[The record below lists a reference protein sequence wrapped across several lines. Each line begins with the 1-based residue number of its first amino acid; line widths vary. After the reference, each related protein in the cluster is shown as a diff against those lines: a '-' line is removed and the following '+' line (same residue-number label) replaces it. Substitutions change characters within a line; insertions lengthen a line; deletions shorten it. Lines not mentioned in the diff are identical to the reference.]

1 VACATGSRH
10 AGAPCVEVGVGGV
23 RRPLVP
29 VPGEDDSQGRRIR
42 SEQLDVDVH
51 AQILAGRIGPQEAWT
66 AVFPLPGSGKDSAS
80 PEWRNDMTM
89 YEIWT
94 FETQPNVKPAD
105 LVGYKVEALDG
116 SIGKIDRAS
125 ADAGSSSIVV
135 DTGPWIFGKKVML
148 PAGLID
154 DVDLDA
160 REIFVNRTK
169 DEIKNAPEFDEDRY
183 LDDDYR
189 GDLGTYYGQGG
200 LGFREPGSGPAG
212 ADDLR

>member
-1 VACATGSRH
+1 MATT
-10 AGAPCVEVGVGGV
+10 
-23 RRPLVP
+23 
-29 VPGEDDSQGRRIR
+29 D
-42 SEQLDVDVH
+42 
-51 AQILAGRIGPQEAWT
+51 
-66 AVFPLPGSGKDSAS
+66 
-80 PEWRNDMTM
+80 
-89 YEIWT
+89 IWT
-94 FETQPNVKPAD
+94 YRETMWTQGDLSGFE
-105 LVGYKVEALDG
+105 VEAIDG
-116 SIGKIDRAS
+116 KVGKVDEATNQVGRS
-125 ADAGSSSIVV
+125 FLVV